1 MMLEKVA
8 LPLAVD
14 GKSYWEAMILAI
26 TNDKFCSLMA
36 NFMQVGVALIK
47 TTAR

>member
-1 MMLEKVA
+1 VSDDSKKVA

-26 TNDKFCSLMA
+26 TNDNFC
-36 NFMQVGVALIK
+36 
-47 TTAR
+47 